1 MKKENL
7 FLSSIDP
14 NAGTTAR
21 KYELGVEI
29 ADYCT
34 AMNMDALLSETK
46 PRVDA
51 QVRGIPQTV
60 FHGPFNELFPCAID
74 PLARELAQKR
84 FLQAATLAQHYGSE
98 KLVFHGG
105 YLPHVYYSCWYVEQS
120 ILFWKELL
128 QKLPGTQV
136 LCVENVLESEPQWL
150 ADIAA
155 GVNDPRFRLCLDVGH
170 AHVCSQIPVEQWLD
184 AFAPWIGHFHIHNN
198 DRSFDTHSP
207 LDQGT
212 IPMKEFLLC
221 AQALCPQ
228 ASFTLEVM
236 DAEQNVRWLAAQ
248 NLLEEDL

>member
-7 FLSSIDP
+7 FLSSIDT
-14 NAGTTAR
+14 NAGSTAR
-21 KYELGVEI
+21 KYGLGLEI

-34 AMNMDALLSETK
+34 AMNMDALFSETK

-51 QVRGIPQTV
+51 QVRGIRKTV

-84 FLQAATLAQHYGSE
+84 FLQAAALAQRYGSH
-98 KLVFHGG
+98 KIVFHGG

-128 QKLPGTQV
+128 QKLPGSQV

-155 GVNDPRFRLCLDVGH
+155 GVDDSRLRLCLDVGH
-170 AHVCSQIPVEQWLD
+170 AHVCSQIPVEEWLETL
-184 AFAPWIGHFHIHNN
+184 APWIGHFHIHNN

-212 IPMKEFLLC
+212 IPMKEFLLR

-228 ASFTLEVM
+228 ASFTLEVT
-236 DAEQNVRWLAAQ
+236 DGEKDVRWLAAQ